1 MHNFHFPVVDLGL
14 ELPILHIMQDDALP
28 PTPDNQAVFS
38 LSELSR
44 SLKQTIESVFDH
56 VRVRAEISRPTRAAS
71 GHVYFTLKDDTATL
85 DAVCWKTMAG
95 RLKVEPEEGLEVI
108 VTGKLTTYPGRSK
121 YQIVVQDIELAG
133 EGALLKQ
140 LEERRRRLAAE
151 GLFDEGLKKPVP
163 LMPRVIGVVTS
174 PTGAVIRDILHRLEE
189 RFPLRVL
196 VWPVLVQ
203 GPRAEEEITAAIR
216 GFDHLID
223 VPHPEIPVPDLLI
236 VARGGGS
243 LEDLMAFN
251 AEPVVR
257 AVAACRLPVISA
269 VGHETDTTLID
280 FAADRRAPTPTAAAE
295 MATPVAAELRA
306 RLSDTEARLS
316 RSMEQ
321 SIERARDRVRGL
333 DRALGDPDMLLA
345 TKSQR
350 LDLALVAGDRAMD
363 AGLAQRKSG
372 LDLLGERLLSP
383 ERLMTSAATRLNEL
397 DSRSMDALMRR
408 LTRLQ
413 AKLSSMAERLPAPAE
428 QLAAAMSRLDLAAQ
442 KIDASVDGSLMRAQT
457 RLGQASRL
465 LDASSFQKVLDRGF
479 ALITG
484 PDAQVMRSAGQYSTG
499 TKITVRLRDGQR
511 QAVLGDSEI
520 ISEEKQKSGKKS
532 PARRPA
538 GRDDKD
544 QQDLF

>member
-1 MHNFHFPVVDLGL
+1 
-14 ELPILHIMQDDALP
+14 MQDDALP

-95 RLKVEPEEGLEVI
+95 RLRVEPEEGLEVI

-121 YQIVVQDIELAG
+121 YQIIVQDIELAG

-151 GLFDEGLKKPVP
+151 GLFDDGLKKPVP
-163 LMPRVIGVVTS
+163 SLPGVIGVVTS

-189 RFPLRVL
+189 RFPVRVL

-203 GPRAEEEITAAIR
+203 GQRAEEEITAAIN
-216 GFDHLID
+216 GFDALID
-223 VPHPEIPVPDLLI
+223 TPRADIPLPDLLI

-251 AEPVVR
+251 AESVVR

-295 MATPVAAELRA
+295 MATPVASELRA
-306 RLSDTEARLS
+306 RLSDSEARLY
-316 RSMEQ
+316 RSMGQ
-321 SIERARDRVRGL
+321 IIERARERTQSL
-333 DRALGDPDMLLA
+333 NRALGDPDMLLS
-345 TKSQR
+345 TKSQQ
-350 LDLALVAGDRAMD
+350 LDLALAALDRTMMAQ
-363 AGLAQRKSG
+363 LADRKAA
-372 LDLLGERLLSP
+372 LDRLGERLISP
-383 ERLMTSAATRLNEL
+383 ERLLASAADRLARL
-397 DSRSMDALMRR
+397 DDRSIDAMGRR
-408 LTRLQ
+408 LTSLQ
-413 AKLSSMAERLPAPAE
+413 ARLTNMAERLPAPAV
-428 QLAAAMSRLDLAAQ
+428 QIAAANTRLDLAAQ
-442 KIDASVDGSLMRAQT
+442 KIDTLIASTLSRAES

-479 ALITG
+479 ALVTG
-484 PDAQVMRSAGQYSTG
+484 PDAQVMKSSSQYEDG
-499 TKITVRLRDGQR
+499 TEVTLRLGDGQR
-511 QAVLGDSEI
+511 QAVLGGD
-520 ISEEKQKSGKKS
+520 ISAPSPEGDLGKK
-532 PARRPA
+532 PKPRPK
-538 GRDDKD
+538 GGKDDGG

>member
-14 ELPILHIMQDDALP
+14 ELPILHNMQDDALP
-28 PTPDNQAVFS
+28 PTADNQPVFS
-38 LSELSR
+38 LSELSQ
-44 SLKQTIESVFDH
+44 SLKQTIESVYDH

-151 GLFDEGLKKPVP
+151 GLFDEGRKKPLPP
-163 LMPRVIGVVTS
+163 LPRVIGVVTS

-189 RFPLRVL
+189 RFPVRVL
-196 VWPVLVQ
+196 LWPVLVQ
-203 GPRAEEEITAAIR
+203 GQRAEEEITAAIQ
-216 GFDHLID
+216 GFDSLID
-223 VPHPEIPVPDLLI
+223 APHPDIPVPDLLI

-251 AEPVVR
+251 AEAVVR

-306 RLSDTEARLS
+306 RLSEMEARLS
-316 RSMEQ
+316 RSTEQ
-321 SIERARDRVRGL
+321 IIERARDRVRGL
-333 DRALGDPDMLLA
+333 DRALGDPEMLLA

-350 LDLALVAGDRAMD
+350 LDLALASIDRAMD
-363 AGLAQRKSG
+363 SHLTHRKAG

-383 ERLMTSAATRLNEL
+383 ESQMTSAAIRLNEL
-397 DSRSMDALMRR
+397 DARSIDALMRR
-408 LTRLQ
+408 FTRLQ
-413 AKLSSMAERLPAPAE
+413 AKLSHLVERLPSPAS
-428 QLAAAMSRLDLAAQ
+428 QLAAANTRLDLAAQ
-442 KIDASVDGSLMRAQT
+442 KIDTMIDGSLMRSES

-465 LDASSFQKVLDRGF
+465 LEASSFQKVLNRGF

-484 PDAQVMRSAGQYSTG
+484 PDAQVMRSADQYGAG
-499 TKITVRLRDGQR
+499 TEITVRLGDGQR
-511 QAVLGDSEI
+511 QAVLGNGGGGDGEQR
-520 ISEEKQKSGKKS
+520 KARQKSNPRS
-532 PARRPA
+532 PAS
-538 GRDDKD
+538 GNDKG

>member
-1 MHNFHFPVVDLGL
+1 
-14 ELPILHIMQDDALP
+14 MQDDALP
-28 PTPDNQAVFS
+28 PTPDNQVVFS

-44 SLKQTIESVFDH
+44 SLKQTIESVFDQ

-71 GHVYFTLKDDTATL
+71 GHIYFTLKDDTATL
-85 DAVCWKTMAG
+85 DAVCWKTMVG
-95 RLKVEPEEGLEVI
+95 QLRVEPEEGLEVI

-151 GLFDEGLKKPVP
+151 GLFDEGLKKPLP
-163 LMPRVIGVVTS
+163 SLPRVIGVVTS

-189 RFPLRVL
+189 RFPVRVL

-203 GPRAEEEITAAIR
+203 GQRAEEEITAAIH
-216 GFDHLID
+216 GFDALMD
-223 VPHPEIPVPDLLI
+223 NPHPDIPLPDLLI

-251 AEPVVR
+251 AESVVR

-295 MATPVAAELRA
+295 IATPVASDLRA
-306 RLSDTEARLS
+306 RLSDSEARLF
-316 RSMEQ
+316 RSMGQ
-321 SIERARDRVRGL
+321 IIERARDRTHSL
-333 DRALGDPDMLLA
+333 NRALGDPEMLVS
-345 TKSQR
+345 TKSQQ
-350 LDLALVAGDRAMD
+350 LDLTLAALDRTMIAQVADRK
-363 AGLAQRKSG
+363 AGL
-372 LDLLGERLLSP
+372 ERLSERLISP
-383 ERLMTSAATRLNEL
+383 ERLLLTAADRLTRL
-397 DSRSMDALMRR
+397 DSRSIDALMRR
-408 LTRLQ
+408 LTSLQ
-413 AKLSSMAERLPAPAE
+413 ARLTRNSERLPVPAV
-428 QLAAAMSRLDLAAQ
+428 QIAAANTRLDLAAQ
-442 KIDASVDGSLMRAQT
+442 KIDALISGALSRAES

-484 PDAQVMRSAGQYSTG
+484 PDAQVMKSSSQYEAGTEV
-499 TKITVRLRDGQR
+499 TLRLGDGQCK
-511 QAVLGDSEI
+511 AVLSGAIPAPSRVDDR
-520 ISEEKQKSGKKS
+520 KQKSKLRPKS
-532 PARRPA
+532 STDDA
-538 GRDDKD
+538 G
-544 QQDLF
+544 QPDLF